1 MSKFDEL
8 AKLVLNEASLGT
20 YAKRVVSPS
29 SWRRGIAKTLHG
41 AGTVAGALKDPY
53 KPAGPEAVSR
63 ALKGAAN
70 IISPDPSTA
79 WAKPE
84 EPATLKQTNKKE
96 VVPKFN
102 DRDYFNIVMNGKVF
116 AGKIIKVAGEY
127 VFVKLFKHPQYG
139 SAVALVK
146 QRVPE
151 LFFYKEKIPKG
162 KSRYID
168 SAKATITYNNKKRHW
183 VAMTK

>member
-8 AKLVLNEASLGT
+8 ADILLKEASIGS
-20 YAKRVVSPS
+20 YVKKAVSPS
-29 SWRRGIAKTLHG
+29 SWRRGIAETIHG

-53 KPAGPEAVSR
+53 KPAGPEAVSK
-63 ALKGAAN
+63 ALKGMAN

-79 WAKPE
+79 WVKPE
-84 EPATLKQTNKKE
+84 EPATLKQTNRKE

-116 AGKIIKVAGEY
+116 AGKIVKITGEY

-168 SAKATITYNNKKRHW
+168 SAKATITYNSKKRHW
-183 VAMTK
+183 VAVTK